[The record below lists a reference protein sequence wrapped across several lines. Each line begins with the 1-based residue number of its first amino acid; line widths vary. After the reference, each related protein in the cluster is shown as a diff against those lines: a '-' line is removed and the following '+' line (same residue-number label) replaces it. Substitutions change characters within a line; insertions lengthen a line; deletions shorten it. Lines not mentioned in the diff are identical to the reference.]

1 LLVLGCFISVWFS
14 WLSNYF
20 EFNVTSWSTLKYYCP
35 QSINVIANY
44 WSDSFTTFENNIKFN
59 SWFLSLTHSSISP
72 TFPSNQAV
80 GTSTNIYYTEW
91 RSSSAQSSNVTT
103 NTFTINTLNI
113 NFASTELEFVTR
125 LWSVPTY
132 LQSGTADKITLRE
145 PAWTYDTLVWVN
157 NATYNFEAYP
167 CDEDTN
173 APIVYNNLLNSPAVG
188 GHFLWT
194 GIMTWLIIDWIA
206 SNWHYWY
213 KWIKPLDLDDYTAVW
228 SSGVDNQYGVNSGT
242 ISVKID
248 NSNASAWFVEYPVL
262 NITNYVWW
270 ETPNEYTWNSEK
282 RWYYIE
288 FKNDDNNI
296 FDVEKPVTIT
306 ITWYDNF
313 NHVWSRYLM
322 TKTFSFNPI
331 VPPDLSPIS
340 PANTSSFINPA
351 TSFIKFEVTDD
362 WAGVDTGKISITIL
376 EVFSGWVSL
385 MSWHT
390 YTSLDMIFS
399 GISWGPLLG
408 NSWWYDVTIQLDSIQ
423 QPLVADSQ
431 IRITGFVVDLAW
443 NTWYLN
449 LWDWDFTTRPDCSFY
464 GCNEILDIYIMWWL
478 NNNGRLPY
486 QFTWQLLIATWTN
499 PNSPYPYITWAN
511 NDILM
516 CWFPWTGAVL
526 GGNVDVVDSA
536 WSSITWTIYTWNE
549 LYITWLDFTYDS
561 SAGIITIQ

>member
-1 LLVLGCFISVWFS
+1 
-14 WLSNYF
+14 
-20 EFNVTSWSTLKYYCP
+20 
-35 QSINVIANY
+35 
-44 WSDSFTTFENNIKFN
+44 
-59 SWFLSLTHSSISP
+59 
-72 TFPSNQAV
+72 
-80 GTSTNIYYTEW
+80 
-91 RSSSAQSSNVTT
+91 
-103 NTFTINTLNI
+103 
-113 NFASTELEFVTR
+113 
-125 LWSVPTY
+125 
-132 LQSGTADKITLRE
+132 
-145 PAWTYDTLVWVN
+145 
-157 NATYNFEAYP
+157 
-167 CDEDTN
+167 
-173 APIVYNNLLNSPAVG
+173 
-188 GHFLWT
+188 
-194 GIMTWLIIDWIA
+194 
-206 SNWHYWY
+206 
-213 KWIKPLDLDDYTAVW
+213 
-228 SSGVDNQYGVNSGT
+228 
-242 ISVKID
+242 
-248 NSNASAWFVEYPVL
+248 
-262 NITNYVWW
+262 
-270 ETPNEYTWNSEK
+270 
-282 RWYYIE
+282 
-288 FKNDDNNI
+288 
-296 FDVEKPVTIT
+296 
-306 ITWYDNF
+306 
-313 NHVWSRYLM
+313 
-322 TKTFSFNPI
+322 
-331 VPPDLSPIS
+331 
-340 PANTSSFINPA
+340 
-351 TSFIKFEVTDD
+351 
-362 WAGVDTGKISITIL
+362 
-376 EVFSGWVSL
+376 L